1 MKTSYAAK
9 SNVAKASRTTK
20 RNQRC
25 DNRQKK
31 HRYLTL
37 EWQGWSATHRQR
49 FSLFFWR
56 FTFLH
61 FHKM

>member
-31 HRYLTL
+31 QRYLTL

-49 FSLFFWR
+49 FSLFF
-56 FTFLH
+56 
-61 FHKM
+61 